1 MWWGSYNTI
10 RRTTILI
17 QSLRGRVCIIW
28 HSSPMKCPQWSIR
41 WTRIHGIWVLV
52 VLAAILTPPW
62 VGQEVIGG
70 WVTGGKECLHRGI
83 VGSLVV
89 KVPVFFCGM
98 NVTYKTYR
106 NESLRNISEI
116 LLFKCQNKNFA
127 NFQTLT
133 ELDYTLLSAAAKF
146 KHIHVFQF

>member
-1 MWWGSYNTI
+1 M
-10 RRTTILI
+10 
-17 QSLRGRVCIIW
+17 
-28 HSSPMKCPQWSIR
+28 
-41 WTRIHGIWVLV
+41 
-52 VLAAILTPPW
+52 TPPW

-70 WVTGGKECLHRGI
+70 WVTRGKECLHRGI

-89 KVPVFFCGM
+89 KVPVFFRGM

-133 ELDYTLLSAAAKF
+133 ELDFTLLSAAAKF

>member
-1 MWWGSYNTI
+1 M
-10 RRTTILI
+10 
-17 QSLRGRVCIIW
+17 
-28 HSSPMKCPQWSIR
+28 
-41 WTRIHGIWVLV
+41 
-52 VLAAILTPPW
+52 
-62 VGQEVIGG
+62 IGG
-70 WVTGGKECLHRGI
+70 WVTRGKECLHRGI

-89 KVPVFFCGM
+89 KVPVFFRGM

>member
-1 MWWGSYNTI
+1 M
-10 RRTTILI
+10 
-17 QSLRGRVCIIW
+17 
-28 HSSPMKCPQWSIR
+28 
-41 WTRIHGIWVLV
+41 
-52 VLAAILTPPW
+52 
-62 VGQEVIGG
+62 IGG
-70 WVTGGKECLHRGI
+70 WVTRGKECLHRGI

-89 KVPVFFCGM
+89 KVPVFFRGM

-146 KHIHVFQF
+146 KHVHVFQF

>member
-1 MWWGSYNTI
+1 MTS
-10 RRTTILI
+10 
-17 QSLRGRVCIIW
+17 
-28 HSSPMKCPQWSIR
+28 
-41 WTRIHGIWVLV
+41 
-52 VLAAILTPPW
+52 PW

-70 WVTGGKECLHRGI
+70 WVTRGKECLHRGI

-89 KVPVFFCGM
+89 KVPVFFRGM

-116 LLFKCQNKNFA
+116 LLCKCQNKNFA

>member
-1 MWWGSYNTI
+1 M
-10 RRTTILI
+10 
-17 QSLRGRVCIIW
+17 
-28 HSSPMKCPQWSIR
+28 
-41 WTRIHGIWVLV
+41 
-52 VLAAILTPPW
+52 
-62 VGQEVIGG
+62 IGG
-70 WVTGGKECLHRGI
+70 GVSGGKECLHRGVI
-83 VGSLVV
+83 GSLVV
-89 KVPVFFCGM
+89 KVPVFFRGM